1 MEKLKPL
8 QNKEFVSEVE
18 FEDEL
23 ITNIGKEDASQ
34 YKSLILENAKR
45 ANNAPSLDKMGDA
58 VKKCQ
63 KVVTEILKDKRAL
76 EPDLDAGMEE
86 DGLEG
91 DGEGPRSSSVAVSG
105 RQLVGAQY
113 SGTESR
119 ENSMWEEA
127 LRVLRSAGIR
137 KALGQLFEASCSIP
151 SVRGKNRYNL
161 LMAKLCMKAQRPE
174 LARPIVEDLY
184 KLIEELKLELW
195 ESPMWIAEVYD
206 VLYQCLT
213 TGAATPEDK
222 KRAEGLFMKICTID
236 VTKRI

>member
-1 MEKLKPL
+1 ME
-8 QNKEFVSEVE
+8 N
-18 FEDEL
+18 
-23 ITNIGKEDASQ
+23 
-34 YKSLILENAKR
+34 
-45 ANNAPSLDKMGDA
+45 
-58 VKKCQ
+58 
-63 KVVTEILKDKRAL
+63 
-76 EPDLDAGMEE
+76 EE
-86 DGLEG
+86 GLEG
-91 DGEGPRSSSVAVSG
+91 DGDETVSSSVAASG
-105 RQLVGAQY
+105 GQQLLGAQY
-113 SGTESR
+113 ADTESQ
-119 ENSMWEEA
+119 ENSMWENA
-127 LRVLRSAGIR
+127 LRVLRSAGLR

-213 TGAATPEDK
+213 TGTATPEDK